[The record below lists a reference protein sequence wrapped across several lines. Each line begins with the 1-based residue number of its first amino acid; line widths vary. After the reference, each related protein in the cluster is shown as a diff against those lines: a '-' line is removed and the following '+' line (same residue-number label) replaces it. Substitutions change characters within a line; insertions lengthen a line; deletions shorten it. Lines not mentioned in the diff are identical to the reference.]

1 MWSIALSD
9 NTKRVLLTGATGF
22 IGHHLTDQ
30 LVEDGRYELKIVS
43 RQFDVHFHKDI
54 ETVYVDVIG
63 PDTQWGDIVQDVDV
77 VVHAAARAHVMHDT
91 SRNPLLEFRQ
101 VNVEGTLNLAR
112 QAFRSGVKRFVYLS
126 SIGVNGNTSTQ
137 PFSELDVPKPIG
149 PYAISKLEAEQA
161 LQLLSEM
168 SSMEMVIIRPPLVY
182 GPNPPGNFRRL
193 LHWLNSGIPL
203 PFGAINNKRSL
214 VALDNLVDFII
225 TCIEHPAAA
234 NEVFLISDG
243 EDLSTTE
250 LLRRTAI
257 ALDKPARLLPVP
269 QSLLELILK
278 MLGKRGLAQQ
288 LCGSLQVDI
297 SKARKMLGWTPPVS
311 VDEGL
316 RKTAKAFLRFA
327 HK

>member
-1 MWSIALSD
+1 MSG
-9 NTKRVLLTGATGF
+9 NTKRILLTGATGF
-22 IGHHLTDQ
+22 IGHHLTNQ
-30 LVEDGRYELKIVS
+30 LVEGGRYEIKVVS
-43 RQFDVHFHKDI
+43 RQPDVHFHKNI
-54 ETVYVDVIG
+54 ETVCIDKIG
-63 PDTQWGDIVQDVDV
+63 PNTQWGDIVQDIDV

-91 SRNPLLEFRQ
+91 SRNPLFEFRR

-126 SIGVNGNTSTQ
+126 SIGVNGNVSIQ
-137 PFSELDVPKPIG
+137 PFSELDIPKPIG
-149 PYAISKLEAEQA
+149 PYAISKLEAEQE

-168 SSMEMVIIRPPLVY
+168 SSIELVIIRPPLVY
-182 GPNPPGNFRRL
+182 GPNSPGNFRRL

-203 PFGAINNKRSL
+203 PLGAINNKRSL

-269 QSLLELILK
+269 QGLLEFSLK
-278 MLGKRGLAQQ
+278 LLGKRNLAQQ
-288 LCGSLQVDI
+288 LCGTLQVDI
-297 SKARKMLGWTPPVS
+297 KKAREKLDWKPKMS
-311 VDEGL
+311 IDEEL
-316 RKTAKAFLRFA
+316 CKTAHAFIESI
-327 HK
+327 KK